1 MIVQRSASDQPDLTG
16 ASWETLWAGDD
27 AGLICCWLRGIEKAR
42 QEPELAEA
50 ARRGEL
56 PVLAWKGGGDA
67 IKAGKRLGALHYLA
81 TWQGLRGDDLQIDM
95 EAGAQL
101 TCARTGMVVT
111 FTSDTAALAKQG

>member
-1 MIVQRSASDQPDLTG
+1 MIAQRSAADLPDLTG
-16 ASWETLWAGDD
+16 ASWETLWAGPDL
-27 AGLICCWLRGIEKAR
+27 GLICCWLRGLEKAK
-42 QEPELAEA
+42 QEPELADA

-56 PVLAWKGGGDA
+56 PVLAWKGGGEA

-81 TWQGLRGDDLQIDM
+81 TWQGLRGDDLHIDT

-111 FTSDTAALAKQG
+111 FTSDIAALAKQV